1 MKKQPFLH
9 SFLYAVQGVRTAL
22 REERNLRFHV
32 CTAFYV
38 YVFSLFYEFTRTEYC
53 LITMM
58 VGGVMALELVN
69 SSLERA
75 VERPVPERYMTAG
88 AVKDM
93 AAGGVLICAGFAVG
107 VGVCLFWQ
115 PAAFLRIW
123 RYFLDNPAMIA
134 VLLASI
140 ALALVYIL
148 AGPLGIRDFFR
159 KKKLPR
165 TP

>member
-93 AAGGVLICAGFAVG
+93 AAGAVLVFSIASAVCGVL
-107 VGVCLFWQ
+107 LFWD
-115 PAAFLRIW
+115 PAAFARMWHFVLRW
-123 RYFLDNPAMIA
+123 P
-134 VLLASI
+134 
-140 ALALVYIL
+140 ALAVVLAAALVL
-148 AGPLGIRDFFR
+148 AFR
-159 KKKLPR
+159 FIFGKKGE
-165 TP
+165 

>member
-9 SFLYAVQGVRTAL
+9 SFRYAVQGVRTAL

-32 CTAFYV
+32 CAAFYV
-38 YVFSLFYEFTRTEYC
+38 YLFSLFYEFTRVEYC
-53 LITMM
+53 LITIM

-93 AAGGVLICAGFAVG
+93 AAGAVLVFSIASAVCGVL
-107 VGVCLFWQ
+107 LFWDT
-115 PAAFLRIW
+115 AAFARMWRFFLRW
-123 RYFLDNPAMIA
+123 P
-134 VLLASI
+134 
-140 ALALVYIL
+140 ALALVL
-148 AGPLGIRDFFR
+148 AATLVPAFR
-159 KKKLPR
+159 FIFGKR
-165 TP
+165 GE

>member
-38 YVFSLFYEFTRTEYC
+38 YVFSLFYEFTCTEYC

-88 AVKDM
+88 RPVSTRWC
-93 AAGGVLICAGFAVG
+93 GL
-107 VGVCLFWQ
+107 
-115 PAAFLRIW
+115 
-123 RYFLDNPAMIA
+123 
-134 VLLASI
+134 
-140 ALALVYIL
+140 
-148 AGPLGIRDFFR
+148 
-159 KKKLPR
+159 
-165 TP
+165 

>member
-9 SFLYAVQGVRTAL
+9 SFRYAVQGVRTAL

-32 CTAFYV
+32 CAAFYV
-38 YVFSLFYEFTRTEYC
+38 YVFSLFYEFTRAEYC
-53 LITMM
+53 LITIM

-93 AAGGVLICAGFAVG
+93 AAG
-107 VGVCLFWQ
+107 
-115 PAAFLRIW
+115 
-123 RYFLDNPAMIA
+123 A
-134 VLLASI
+134 VLVFSI
-140 ALALVYIL
+140 ASAQSCVL
-148 AGPLGIRDFFR
+148 
-159 KKKLPR
+159 K
-165 TP
+165 

>member
-9 SFLYAVQGVRTAL
+9 SFRYAVQGVRTAL

-32 CTAFYV
+32 
-38 YVFSLFYEFTRTEYC
+38 FTRAEYC
-53 LITMM
+53 LITIM

-93 AAGGVLICAGFAVG
+93 AAGAVLVFSIASAVCGVL
-107 VGVCLFWQ
+107 LFWDM
-115 PAAFLRIW
+115 PAFARMWRFFLRW
-123 RYFLDNPAMIA
+123 P
-134 VLLASI
+134 
-140 ALALVYIL
+140 ALALVL
-148 AGPLGIRDFFR
+148 AATLVVAFR
-159 KKKLPR
+159 FIFGKKGE
-165 TP
+165 

>member
-93 AAGGVLICAGFAVG
+93 AAGAVL
-107 VGVCLFWQ
+107 LFWD
-115 PAAFLRIW
+115 PAAFARMWHFFLRW
-123 RYFLDNPAMIA
+123 P
-134 VLLASI
+134 
-140 ALALVYIL
+140 ALAVVLAATLVL
-148 AGPLGIRDFFR
+148 AFR
-159 KKKLPR
+159 FIFGKKGE
-165 TP
+165 

>member
-38 YVFSLFYEFTRTEYC
+38 YVFSLFYEFTCTEYC

-107 VGVCLFWQ
+107 VGGCPVSYTHLRAHETRHGLVCRLLLAKKKKKKTK
-115 PAAFLRIW
+115 P
-123 RYFLDNPAMIA
+123 YFL
-134 VLLASI
+134 
-140 ALALVYIL
+140 
-148 AGPLGIRDFFR
+148 
-159 KKKLPR
+159 KKA
-165 TP
+165 T

>member
-9 SFLYAVQGVRTAL
+9 SFRYAVQGVRTAL

-32 CTAFYV
+32 CAAFYV
-38 YVFSLFYEFTRTEYC
+38 YVFSLFYEFTRAEYC
-53 LITMM
+53 LITIM

-93 AAGGVLICAGFAVG
+93 AAG
-107 VGVCLFWQ
+107 
-115 PAAFLRIW
+115 
-123 RYFLDNPAMIA
+123 A
-134 VLLASI
+134 VLGVQHRQRGVRCAFVLGHGCFSRGACGAFFSRWP
-140 ALALVYIL
+140 ALALVL
-148 AGPLGIRDFFR
+148 AATLVVAFR
-159 KKKLPR
+159 FIFGKKGE
-165 TP
+165 

>member
-9 SFLYAVQGVRTAL
+9 SFRYAVQGVRTAL

-32 CTAFYV
+32 CAAFYV
-38 YVFSLFYEFTRTEYC
+38 YVFSLFYEFTRAEYC
-53 LITMM
+53 LITIM

-93 AAGGVLICAGFAVG
+93 AAGAVLVFSIASGVRCAFVLGHGCFCAHVALFSALARAGPCAGG
-107 VGVCLFWQ
+107 HTCGGIPLYFW
-115 PAAFLRIW
+115 
-123 RYFLDNPAMIA
+123 
-134 VLLASI
+134 
-140 ALALVYIL
+140 
-148 AGPLGIRDFFR
+148 
-159 KKKLPR
+159 
-165 TP
+165 